1 MTQVTKTQQA
11 AAVRAPESTGNAS
24 LDDHQDLTKRE
35 RDYVHVDNLA
45 IVSGGWKDSA
55 GTPHVSRDG
64 TLYISDLEGRAA
76 GLAAILKA
84 NGGKHLTIAMPSNN
98 FDDVYK
104 QTYRKESRSNLEA
117 FGDVTGITTL
127 TQTPGAKA
135 GTPAKRTF
143 YPAGTPEFEKL
154 RAECKVTTSITFIL
168 ADYSA
173 NNEIVYPWPDSI
185 GTYRLRTTSE
195 HSAENLKSCLKMIA
209 KFNGGDFAGIPL
221 TVRLTYPNKTDPSG
235 AKQKPP
241 VFVFAVKAPA
251 GGMLTSKNLPL
262 LAAGARD
269 AIGMSL
275 PALPPGETIDDVIL
289 EVEAAHINAMAT
301 GLNPDKARAIYFAIV
316 DGTWMDTDPA
326 RKVFISF
333 HTNGV
338 TNSLSTFLATATPE
352 TADAMLEDLR
362 GYIVDM
368 APTGEVLE
376 EYAPIDSEMEREP
389 IEAEVITPSD
399 PAATPAECREMWA
412 AFKAAFGEED
422 GRIRLRRCLDH
433 FGASGTED
441 LTGAQARKSTRQALA
456 QAQKAA

>member
-1 MTQVTKTQQA
+1 MSKEIVKAAPRAVTAHT
-11 AAVRAPESTGNAS
+11 PESTGNAS
-24 LDDHQDLTKRE
+24 LDNHQDLTKRE

-64 TLYISDLEGRAA
+64 TLYISDMEGRAA

-98 FDDVYK
+98 FDHVYK
-104 QTYRKESRSNLEA
+104 QTYRKESRSSLEA

-127 TQTPGAKA
+127 TQAPGARA
-135 GTPAKRTF
+135 GTPAIRTF
-143 YPAGTPEFEKL
+143 YAAGTPEFEKL
-154 RAECKVTTSITFIL
+154 RADCKVTTSITFIL
-168 ADYSA
+168 ADYNA
-173 NNEIVYPWPDSI
+173 AGDIVYPWPDSV

-209 KFNGGDFAGIPL
+209 KFNGGEFAGIPL

-251 GGMLTSKNLPL
+251 GAMLTSKTLPL

-289 EVEAAHINAMAT
+289 EVEAAYMNALTT
-301 GLNPDKARAIYFAIV
+301 GLNPEKARAIYFAIV
-316 DGTWMDTDPA
+316 DGTWMDNDTDRA
-326 RKVFISF
+326 VFIGF
-333 HTNGV
+333 HTNGA
-338 TNSLSTFLATATPE
+338 TKSLATFLTSATPE
-352 TADAMLEDLR
+352 SADAMLEDLR
-362 GYIVDM
+362 GYVVDM
-368 APTGEVLE
+368 EPTGEVHD
-376 EYAPIDSEMEREP
+376 ATTREP
-389 IEAEVITPSD
+389 IDVEVMTPAPD
-399 PAATPAECREMWA
+399 LATPAEQSELWA
-412 AFKAAFGEED
+412 AFQAAFGDEAKT
-422 GRIRLRRCLDH
+422 RLRKRLDH
-433 FGASGTED
+433 YGASGSAD
-441 LTGAQARKSTRQALA
+441 LTGEQARKSTRQALA
-456 QAQKAA
+456 LVAKEAA